1 MSQSIK
7 LTINNQAVGPIE
19 VADGVM
25 MIEFLHEYLNLTGTK
40 FGCGAGVCHA
50 CTVIV
55 DDEQGMSEVVRTCIN
70 GVERFNGKRVRT
82 VEGHA
87 RQNSLGEITAL
98 SPVQEAFLEHFSFQC
113 GWCTSGF
120 VNESTALL
128 ERLERQPI
136 AKDQV
141 EKVVEDALSEHVC
154 RCTGYVKYYAAVKDL
169 ILNTKGL
176 TLR

>member
-1 MSQSIK
+1 M
-7 LTINNQAVGPIE
+7 
-19 VADGVM
+19 
-25 MIEFLHEYLNLTGTK
+25 
-40 FGCGAGVCHA
+40 
-50 CTVIV
+50 
-55 DDEQGMSEVVRTCIN
+55 
-70 GVERFNGKRVRT
+70 
-82 VEGHA
+82 
-87 RQNSLGEITAL
+87 
-98 SPVQEAFLEHFSFQC
+98 EHFSFQC

-169 ILNTKGL
+169 ILKTKGL
-176 TLR
+176 TL

>member
-87 RQNSLGEITAL
+87 RQNALGEITAL

-176 TLR
+176 TL

>member
-25 MIEFLHEYLNLTGTK
+25 MIEFVHEYLNLTGTK

-70 GVERFNGKRVRT
+70 GVERFNGQRVRT

-169 ILNTKGL
+169 ILKTKGL
-176 TLR
+176 TL

>member
-7 LTINNQAVGPIE
+7 LTINNQAVGPID

-40 FGCGAGVCHA
+40 FGCGAGVCLA
-50 CTVIV
+50 STVIV

-169 ILNTKGL
+169 ILKTKGL
-176 TLR
+176 TL

>member
-120 VNESTALL
+120 GNGSTALP
-128 ERLERQPI
+128 ERLGRQPNG
-136 AKDQV
+136 KDQG

-169 ILNTKGL
+169 ILKTKGL
-176 TLR
+176 TL